1 MPCLCHCFLF
11 NLRHL
16 FLFIVFMIAMSPLHC
31 FFHWPATIQ
40 WNFTTSVSLYW
51 WNQTFYWKS
60 RQKKKRLRLCF
71 FHWPEVFSLRVKEK
85 QQRSG
90 KRSRWS
96 IQPATCW
103 FPKKRCFFP
112 FRQGE
117 LQPCAQKIA
126 IQKILV
132 PSKNIPWTFLGAEK
146 YQNKKKCPQRFLPPK
161 KMAGMCFFCVQMPD
175 GCSPL
180 FAAAACNHLDVV
192 KYLLC
197 AGADKDSL
205 LWDRPY
211 WIKDHQI
218 FHFWGIKQCKWMVIL
233 RAFPLV
239 VHCLGWKY
247 NDPFECY

>member
-1 MPCLCHCFLF
+1 MRSPSKCIVYCFLSIHCDALF
-11 NLRHL
+11 MSL
-16 FLFIVFMIAMSPLHC
+16 FLIQSSSFVSVHRFHDCHVAIALL
-31 FFHWPATIQ
+31 FHWPATIQ

-60 RQKKKRLRLCF
+60 RQKKRLRLCF

-146 YQNKKKCPQRFLPPK
+146 YQNKKKMSPK
-161 KMAGMCFFCVQMPD
+161 IFATKKNGRDVFF
-175 GCSPL
+175 
-180 FAAAACNHLDVV
+180 
-192 KYLLC
+192 LC
-197 AGADKDSL
+197 ADA
-205 LWDRPY
+205 
-211 WIKDHQI
+211 
-218 FHFWGIKQCKWMVIL
+218 
-233 RAFPLV
+233 
-239 VHCLGWKY
+239 GWL
-247 NDPFECY
+247 

>member
-31 FFHWPATIQ
+31 FSTDQQPSSET
-40 WNFTTSVSLYW
+40 
-51 WNQTFYWKS
+51 
-60 RQKKKRLRLCF
+60 LRLLSAYIGGTKHFIENPDKKNDLDCVFSIDRRF
-71 FHWPEVFSLRVKEK
+71 FHCVSKKNNKGLAKGQDGQSNQQHADSQKNVVFFHFGRVNFNHVPRK
-85 QQRSG
+85 
-90 KRSRWS
+90 
-96 IQPATCW
+96 
-103 FPKKRCFFP
+103 
-112 FRQGE
+112 
-117 LQPCAQKIA
+117 L
-126 IQKILV
+126 
-132 PSKNIPWTFLGAEK
+132 PSKRYWSHPKTSPEPSLVRRNIKT
-146 YQNKKKCPQRFLPPK
+146 KKKCPQRFLPPK